1 MNQRR
6 IEELEV
12 KRIEGGILVAR
23 MLVHA
28 HAKDS
33 SIFAETAG
41 MARYAQLLAGR
52 LQLPPVQSEKT
63 VLVAWLS
70 ALLDHPELID
80 PLSQEHHLE
89 DMLDVPDEFVNPE
102 CPDMGIQVLS
112 LVAGYQELRREQP
125 SIERDLNAVR
135 RQLRAN
141 WAVSSMRSAILG
153 KFMLI
158 LRDEQFLL
166 SAEAPVGKILI
177 VDPAEV
183 VNSVISIPLRNRGF
197 DTCVVGNAPE
207 AEAALAEFKPDVI
220 LVELDMPIDGGRAL
234 CAALKEK
241 PETQGIPI
249 LMLTSR
255 KSQRVAREC
264 LKAGAEDVI
273 LRPVDM
279 ELLFIKL
286 NKLLAVRPAKPL
298 GAMAGS
304 LSEIMLSDLI
314 QILCAGLR
322 SMRVILTRDGTTG
335 YLYLR
340 DGNIVA
346 ADVAA
351 LSGEMAFYELMRW
364 KSGAF
369 SAESCQEFPDQTID
383 APTMSLLM
391 EAARRNDEGVSPG
404 PS

>member
-102 CPDMGIQVLS
+102 CPNMGIQVLS

-125 SIERDLNAVR
+125 GIERDLNAVR

-158 LRDEQFLL
+158 LRDEQFLF
-166 SAEAPVGKILI
+166 SVEVFVGKIFI
-177 VDPAEV
+177 VDLVEV
-183 VNSVISIPLRNRGF
+183 VNSVIFILFRN
-197 DTCVVGNAPE
+197 
-207 AEAALAEFKPDVI
+207 
-220 LVELDMPIDGGRAL
+220 
-234 CAALKEK
+234 
-241 PETQGIPI
+241 
-249 LMLTSR
+249 
-255 KSQRVAREC
+255 
-264 LKAGAEDVI
+264 
-273 LRPVDM
+273 
-279 ELLFIKL
+279 
-286 NKLLAVRPAKPL
+286 
-298 GAMAGS
+298 
-304 LSEIMLSDLI
+304 
-314 QILCAGLR
+314 
-322 SMRVILTRDGTTG
+322 
-335 YLYLR
+335 
-340 DGNIVA
+340 
-346 ADVAA
+346 
-351 LSGEMAFYELMRW
+351 
-364 KSGAF
+364 
-369 SAESCQEFPDQTID
+369 
-383 APTMSLLM
+383 
-391 EAARRNDEGVSPG
+391 
-404 PS
+404 